1 MKKITLL
8 LFLLLG
14 AASFGQ
20 VTTTPSPVVATGP
33 VTLFFDK
40 AGTGLASYT
49 GTIYAHIGLTVNGIQ
64 WSNVIEGW
72 GNNTT
77 QPALTF
83 VSGTTYKLEIP
94 TNLYTFFNV
103 PTTSTIT
110 QMCVVFRSA
119 SAPYS
124 QSTDL
129 FVEVGAFQVNLTVP
143 LADSTT
149 ILNNGGS
156 LAVTATNTGGAA
168 SYNLKANGTSIN
180 TANSTAS
187 YSYTHTNVTAN
198 THYELVVTQGTNV
211 ITKEFS
217 VIVNPNTVPAAL
229 PAGAVDGITYN
240 DADATKAT
248 LVLNA
253 PGKDFVYVAGSFNNW
268 TPTSAYAMKKDPVS
282 GKFWLE
288 LTGLTSGQ
296 AYTFQYWVV
305 DQTPIANSKVLVKV
319 ADPFSTFLLSPYDDQ
334 YIPASVYPNMPA
346 YPAGQDFEVSVIKT
360 GQQAYAWQA
369 TDYERPAKEDLVIYE
384 ALIRDF
390 NATKTWE
397 SMSAQID
404 YFKNLHINAI
414 ELMPVMEFEGNISW
428 GYNTSFHMA
437 PDKAYGTPEAM
448 KDFIDLCHQNG
459 IAVIL
464 DVALNHVYG
473 RSPLARM
480 WVNDPDGDGFG
491 NAATDNPYCNV
502 TATHSYSVG
511 TDLNHQSTL
520 TQYYVQ
526 RTIEHWMTEFN
537 IDGFRWDLTKG
548 FTQNCTN
555 NEGCTNSYQA
565 DRVAILKQYA
575 DMQWAI
581 DPDFYIIFE
590 HMGDGS
596 GANSAHQ
603 EEIEWSNYRLSE
615 GKGIMLWEKHTDSF
629 NQNTMGYA
637 SGSNF
642 NNMDFENQGYAAPRA
657 VNFAESHDEERL
669 MFKNLQF
676 GAVSGNYSAKALAT
690 ALDRTKTLGAV
701 FLTVPGPKMI
711 WQFEELGYDYGIN
724 RCEDGTYADGCR
736 TNPKPV
742 PFENGYAADP
752 ARMAVYNTW
761 SQILNIK
768 KSNPVFSTTTFTVQS
783 GNLTPR
789 LDIWDDSIA
798 LTELKNVIVL
808 ANFDV
813 TAKTVA
819 TNFPLTGTWY
829 NLMDGA
835 TIAGTVES
843 ITLQPGEFRI
853 FGNQP
858 AVLNNEQ
865 FSTAKASLYPNPANS
880 QFSLSLPAQKVEV
893 YAITGQLVKTFGAT
907 AAGSSFDVSSL
918 SRGIYMVKITDE
930 NNAQSTTK
938 LVKE

>member
-20 VTTTPSPVVATGP
+20 VTTAPSPVVATGP

-110 QMCVVFRSA
+110 QICVVFRSA

-129 FVEVGAFQVNLTVP
+129 FVEVGAFQVNLTAP

-149 ILNNGGS
+149 ILNNGGNI
-156 LAVTATNTGGAA
+156 AVAATNTGGAA

-305 DQTPIANSKVLVKV
+305 DQTPIANSKSLVKV

-369 TDYERPAKEDLVIYE
+369 TDYERPAKKDLVIYE

-615 GKGIMLWEKHTDSF
+615 GKGIMLWEKHTGSF

-637 SGSNF
+637 SDSNF

-768 KSNPVFSTTTFTVQS
+768 RSNPVFSTTTFTVQS

-865 FSTAKASLYPNPANS
+865 FSAAKASLYPNPANS

-893 YAITGQLVKTFGAT
+893 YAVTGQLVKTFGAT

>member
-20 VTTTPSPVVATGP
+20 VTTAPSPVVATGP

-110 QMCVVFRSA
+110 QICVVFRSA

-129 FVEVGAFQVNLTVP
+129 FVEVGAFQVNLTAP

-149 ILNNGGS
+149 ILNNGGNV
-156 LAVTATNTGGAA
+156 AVTATNTGGAA

-305 DQTPIANSKVLVKV
+305 DQTPIANSKSLVKV

-369 TDYERPAKEDLVIYE
+369 TDYERPAKKDLVIYE

-390 NATKTWE
+390 NTTKTWE

-768 KSNPVFSTTTFTVQS
+768 MSNPVFSTTTFTVQS

-865 FSTAKASLYPNPANS
+865 FSTAKPSLYPNPANS

-893 YAITGQLVKTFGAT
+893 YAITGQLVKTFGAM